1 MTEAADLQC
10 DRVSSIADDLIEYLK
25 EELPDPT
32 EKMQALATVAVF
44 ILSHEMFGREEA
56 SNLLGHFSMA
66 VVSGVK
72 YADDTGN
79 HMWVSGPGN

>member
-1 MTEAADLQC
+1 MTEEEELRIDH
-10 DRVSSIADDLIEYLK
+10 VSSIADDIIEHLR

-32 EKMQALATVAVF
+32 QKMQALATVAVF
-44 ILSHEMFGREEA
+44 ILSHEMFGRDEA
-56 SNLLGHFSMA
+56 SHVLGQFSMA

-72 YADDTGN
+72 HADDTGN